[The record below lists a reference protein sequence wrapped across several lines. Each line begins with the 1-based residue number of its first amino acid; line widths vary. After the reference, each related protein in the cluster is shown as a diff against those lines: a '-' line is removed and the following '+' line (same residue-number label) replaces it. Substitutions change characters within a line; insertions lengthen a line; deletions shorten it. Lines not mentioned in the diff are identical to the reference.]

1 VRLLQRDN
9 RCSRDEGGDAD
20 AILRCQVM
28 RERLLGETV
37 DIARDE
43 VRDCAI
49 DDLGLTACVISVRVK
64 QSDNLH

>member
-1 VRLLQRDN
+1 
-9 RCSRDEGGDAD
+9 
-20 AILRCQVM
+20 M

-43 VRDCAI
+43 VRDGAI
-49 DDLGLTACVISVRVK
+49 DDLGLTACVIFVIVK